1 MARIPLGKE
10 NMAELRIT
18 LLGEDA
24 SLGSIPV
31 ADVVSLLTGI
41 EKAIVRAA
49 EVRQGRTGGLAG
61 RRNAEREAATRLTLR
76 ALEPGSLTAVL
87 DIPGQDTVQDP
98 LFASSSLGELAAED
112 VMQAVNGGEAH
123 PRVAEALAGMA
134 TSLGIGGRHQKLE
147 IEFSDGKRRTR
158 SHIDATIIEQL
169 RQKAEQPTVEGETTI
184 TGTLFA
190 VNFESGTAQIRI
202 NPINAIRRVRF
213 QNHLQ
218 EQVKEALLSQTQFT
232 GKVIRDTEDDIIISL
247 DLQNITPPEQP
258 SLENSDFWS
267 SPTIE
272 ELAKSQGI
280 DLTHVNHV
288 STEVEEDD
296 PEIDAFFE
304 ALGLNQ

>member
-1 MARIPLGKE
+1 
-10 NMAELRIT
+10 MAELRIT

-24 SLGSIPV
+24 SLGSIPA

-41 EKAIVRAA
+41 EKAIARAA

-76 ALEPGSLTAVL
+76 ALEPGSITAVL
-87 DIPGQDTVQDP
+87 DIPGQDTGQDP
-98 LFASSSLGELAAED
+98 LFADFSLGELAAED
-112 VMQAVNGGEAH
+112 VMQAANGGEAH
-123 PRVAEALAGMA
+123 PRVAEALAVMA
-134 TSLGIGGRHQKLE
+134 TSLGIGNRHQKLE
-147 IEFSDGKRRTR
+147 IELSDGNRRTR
-158 SHIDATIIEQL
+158 SHIDATVIERL

-213 QNHLQ
+213 ENHLQ

-232 GKVIRDTEDDIIISL
+232 GTVTIDNESNTIRSLKLQDIL
-247 DLQNITPPEQP
+247 PPKQLLLGVGKP
-258 SLENSDFWS
+258 DFWS

-272 ELAKSQGI
+272 ELAEAQGV
-280 DLTHVNHV
+280 DLRAEYNRMI
-288 STEVEEDD
+288 EVDEDD

-304 ALGLNQ
+304 ALEL